1 MELKKNQVLFL
12 SDAQI
17 KELVPSETV
26 LKLTEKSFEEYA
38 KGNAVNP
45 VKLHL
50 PAYPKYEGYVNSM
63 PAYLTDLDI
72 MGAKIVSVYRDNA
85 QCGLPSTIG
94 TIVLHDPKTG
104 KPYALMNGT
113 YVTSARTGAVMGV
126 MAKYCAKKNAK
137 SLTVIGAGAQGF
149 SAFHMICLALPGIEE
164 IRVVDIKDAAQDHF
178 IAEAKKLFPDK
189 TYLKFKD
196 IQEAS
201 ADADLVLSAAGGER
215 PLLADIQFAKG
226 ATVLDVAETYGGTF
240 VKRFDKYVGDFKECL
255 VERIND
261 DAKHHCEA
269 TGAPY
274 DGLEL
279 SDVSAEIGKIIIGE
293 ETGRESDDEIVLASS
308 VGMGIQDIIV
318 AHEAFEKAMEKEV
331 GTVLDF

>member
-12 SDAQI
+12 SDAQV
-17 KELVPSETV
+17 KALVPSETV

-72 MGAKIVSVYRDNA
+72 LGAKIVSVYRDNM
-85 QCGLPSTIG
+85 QQGLPSTIG

-104 KPYALMNGT
+104 NPYALMNGT

-126 MAKYCAKKNAK
+126 MAKYCAKKGAR
-137 SLTVIGAGAQGF
+137 SLAVIGAGAQGF
-149 SAFHMICLALPGIEE
+149 SAFHMVCLALSSVEE
-164 IRVVDIKDAAQDHF
+164 IRVVDIKAEAQEHF
-178 IAEAKKLFPDK
+178 IKEAKKLFPDK
-189 TYLKFKD
+189 TYIKGSD
-196 IQEAS
+196 IQQAC
-201 ADADLVLSAAGGER
+201 ADADLILSTAGGER
-215 PLLADIQFAKG
+215 PLLADIQFSKG

-240 VKRFDKYVGDFKECL
+240 VKRFDKYIGDFKECL

-269 TGAPY
+269 TGAAY
-274 DGLEL
+274 DGIDIN
-279 SDVSAEIGKIIIGE
+279 DVSAEIGKIIIGAQ
-293 ETGRESDDEIVLASS
+293 TGRENDDEIILASS

-318 AHEAFEKAMEKEV
+318 AHEAFEKALEREM